1 MSEASKPFALTIR
14 HAEIADAIYTEA
26 GVSLAADELLETE
39 NTSTTKALWDTGATH
54 SCISDRLA
62 RQLGLEAVDYAHVAT
77 AATSL

>member
-26 GVSLAADELLETE
+26 GVSLAADELLESE